1 MMAQPSYTIPTRI
14 SLTTNYSK
22 IFYALSYQVGERLFK
37 IIASNGGFDR
47 DYLTAQFEHLSK
59 KQFYV
64 NIDRLKSCG
73 LIRLIKRRYIL
84 TPFGRVVYQVL
95 QAIEQ
100 IASQKTRFE
109 ILEIA
114 LENKEIPREEWEKIA
129 KLLITNDQ
137 VRGLAFDESQ

>member
-1 MMAQPSYTIPTRI
+1 MMSQPSYVTPTTA
-14 SLTTNYSK
+14 TTLRTNNR
-22 IFYALSYQVGERLFK
+22 IFYALSYQVGETLFK
-37 IIASNGGFDR
+37 IIASNGGFEK
-47 DYLTAQFEHLSK
+47 DYLTAQFEHLTK

-64 NIDRLKSCG
+64 NINRLKAAG
-73 LIRLIKRRYIL
+73 LIRLVKRRYIL

-100 IASQKTRFE
+100 VASQKTRFE

-114 LENKEIPREEWEKIA
+114 QQNCEIPREEWEKIA

-137 VRGLAFDESQ
+137 VRGLAFDY